1 MQGDVVQ
8 GDKRMILSLNQ
19 LEGAEDKQES
29 MEEGFGDYDSVGAVE
44 STNSNGGL
52 VINAIPEIRGAQ
64 EGEDSFDEDA
74 TSSRFSK
81 RRRMIE

>member
-8 GDKRMILSLNQ
+8 RDERMILSLNQ
-19 LEGAEDKQES
+19 VEGAEDKQES
-29 MEEGFGDYDSVGAVE
+29 IEEGFGDYDPVGAGE

-81 RRRMIE
+81 RRRMLE